1 MYQPPAYEEGFEEAP
16 PYTSP
21 IDRQIPGFQRARTQ
35 QSDSPRPVSATG
47 APLLPEIGRLP
58 SIRIAAA
65 TPVEPRGPAADFPPT
80 VDEGNEHEA
89 RER

>member
-21 IDRQIPGFQRARTQ
+21 VDRQIPGFQRERTQ
-35 QSDSPRPVSATG
+35 QSDALRPQSATG

-58 SIRIAAA
+58 SIRIAEA
-65 TPVEPRGPAADFPPT
+65 TPIEPRAPVPEFPPT
-80 VDEGNEHEA
+80 VNEGNEA

>member
-21 IDRQIPGFQRARTQ
+21 VDRQIPGFQRERSQ
-35 QSDSPRPVSATG
+35 QLEAPRPLSATG

-58 SIRIAAA
+58 SIRIAEA
-65 TPVEPRGPAADFPPT
+65 TPIEPRGPVPDFPPT
-80 VDEGNEHEA
+80 VNEGNEA

>member
-21 IDRQIPGFQRARTQ
+21 VDRQIPGFQRERTQ
-35 QSDSPRPVSATG
+35 QSDTLRPQSATG

-58 SIRIAAA
+58 SIRIAEA
-65 TPVEPRGPAADFPPT
+65 TPIEPRGPTPDFPPT
-80 VDEGNEHEA
+80 VNEGNEA